1 LLFYTIQRL
10 FKNLTELHSNLKTF
24 KDFKDPTNTVINKL
38 ILKTYRNLLVGL
50 EAKPIDFFVRDVFNE
65 CYAFS
70 RKKQKNDETKE
81 MQRAMVKST
90 VNSLNPHT

>member
-1 LLFYTIQRL
+1 M
-10 FKNLTELHSNLKTF
+10 
-24 KDFKDPTNTVINKL
+24 
-38 ILKTYRNLLVGL
+38 VGL
-50 EAKPIDFFVRDVFNE
+50 KAKPIDFFVRDMFNE

-70 RKKQKNDETKE
+70 RKKQKNEETKE